1 MLRIST
7 HFIDTKIAFM
17 VLVWSK
23 AIKKRQCEAPVICLV
38 TLIIIQKCSL
48 RESMTHEYPIENYTI
63 GIIQQHFMV
72 YVHICTSST
81 CCMKYSV
88 LQSSGAAKNIL
99 LHGTLS
105 QKRKRIFFLSSIIMN
120 IILFNGFYYNSLRS
134 RPSAGTLLAY
144 RYGEI

>member
-1 MLRIST
+1 
-7 HFIDTKIAFM
+7 M

-23 AIKKRQCEAPVICLV
+23 AIKKRQCGAPVICLV

-120 IILFNGFYYNSLRS
+120 IILFNGFYYNTNACRNV
-134 RPSAGTLLAY
+134 PTTYALLKMLQQLI
-144 RYGEI
+144 RNSNLHI